1 MQTVKRWAFDPET
14 DQDYEIEFPSG
25 EAVQAALLALDY
37 PAHGMS
43 TNDVTD
49 QLAEHFSLTDQQRN
63 VQLSAQIRYGVFPH
77 LVNTEANNLV
87 RSGQLVKPQRGW
99 FAKPEQTREGSEL
112 DTAASISAAA
122 AGGNLVEDNFSPTA
136 EESIETDYQQIQDA
150 PETDLLQRIQDN
162 LMQINFVDIDGA
174 EASIDS
180 KLSIPQMLE
189 LKHEG
194 VIWYARSGDTI
205 CLRAGLSY
213 VQLERMRRAPIW
225 RDHVEEFLI
234 YKGLELSD
242 ANFKKYGCMPP
253 ERKSRQPK
261 GARGISNPPT
271 QSGLERVR
279 ESSRESASEGNSDA
293 SGDRIFATVTRTA
306 FDPETDQAYEVE
318 FPSNEAVQ
326 AALLALDYPAHGMSS
341 IDAANRLAEYFSLTD
356 RQRNARSSARSH
368 RYGLFLQL
376 ANFEANNLVKSGQLV
391 KLRRGWFAK
400 PEQIREGSELDTAAS
415 IPAAAGGNPV
425 EDNLSPTAEESIET
439 DYQQIQDALAMET
452 VKRTAFDPE
461 TDQAYE
467 VELPSNEAVQAA
479 LLALDYPARGMSTK
493 DVVNQLAEH
502 FSLTARQRNARG
514 SAQSNHYKLFRNVV
528 TIAANNLVKSG
539 WLVKP
544 RRGWFAKPEQ
554 IREGSESDPAP
565 SIAAVAAT
573 DNPVEDNLAQAAEE
587 SIETDY
593 QQIQDA
599 LAADLLQRIEDNS
612 PDFFEELVIDLLV
625 AMGYGGS
632 REEAGRAVGG
642 SGDGGIDGVINEDI
656 LGLDVI
662 YVQAKRW
669 QADVG
674 EPPVRD
680 FVGALQGRRARKGIF
695 ITTSAFSNRAKEYVS
710 AIDSRDTKIILI
722 DGHQL
727 AQFMIQ
733 HNVGVSVVKSY
744 EIKRVDSD
752 YFAEE
757 GE

>member
-14 DQDYEIEFPSG
+14 DQEYEIEFPSG

-49 QLAEHFSLTDQQRN
+49 QLAEYFSLTDRQRN
-63 VQLSAQIRYGVFPH
+63 VQLSAQIRYGVFSH
-77 LVNTEANNLV
+77 LVNTEANNLA
-87 RSGQLVKPQRGW
+87 RSGQLVKPRRGW
-99 FAKPEQTREGSEL
+99 FAKPEQIREGSESDSAPSIAAVATG
-112 DTAASISAAA
+112 DTP
-122 AGGNLVEDNFSPTA
+122 VEDNLFPHHTA
-136 EESIETDYQQIQDA
+136 
-150 PETDLLQRIQDN
+150 LN
-162 LMQINFVDIDGA
+162 
-174 EASIDS
+174 
-180 KLSIPQMLE
+180 
-189 LKHEG
+189 
-194 VIWYARSGDTI
+194 
-205 CLRAGLSY
+205 
-213 VQLERMRRAPIW
+213 RRYFM
-225 RDHVEEFLI
+225 E
-234 YKGLELSD
+234 
-242 ANFKKYGCMPP
+242 
-253 ERKSRQPK
+253 
-261 GARGISNPPT
+261 
-271 QSGLERVR
+271 
-279 ESSRESASEGNSDA
+279 
-293 SGDRIFATVTRTA
+293 TVTRTA

-318 FPSNEAVQ
+318 LPSNRAVQ
-326 AALLALDYPAHGMSS
+326 AALLALDYPARGMSTK
-341 IDAANRLAEYFSLTD
+341 DVVNQLAEHFSLTD
-356 RQRNARSSARSH
+356 RQTNARGSAQSN
-368 RYGLFLQL
+368 YYKLFRNVVTI
-376 ANFEANNLVKSGQLV
+376 AANNLVKSGQLM
-391 KLRRGWFAK
+391 KPRRGWFAK
-400 PEQIREGSELDTAAS
+400 SEQIREGSESDTATSIAAVAAS
-415 IPAAAGGNPV
+415 DYPV

-467 VELPSNEAVQAA
+467 VEFPSNEAMQAA
-479 LLALDYPARGMSTK
+479 LLALDYPAHGMSTN
-493 DVVNQLAEH
+493 DVVSQLAEH
-502 FSLTARQRNARG
+502 FSLTDRQTNARG
-514 SAQSNHYKLFRNVV
+514 SAQAMRYKILP
-528 TIAANNLVKSG
+528 NLVTVATNDLVRSG
-539 WLVKP
+539 QLVKL

-554 IREGSESDPAP
+554 IREESESDTAT
-565 SIAAVAAT
+565 SIAAVAAS
-573 DNPVEDNLAQAAEE
+573 DYIPVEDNLAQAAEE
-587 SIETDY
+587 SIETNY

-599 LAADLLQRIEDNS
+599 LTADLLQRIQDNS

-680 FVGALQGRRARKGIF
+680 FVGALSGRRARKGIF

-710 AIDSRDTKIILI
+710 SIDSRDTKIVLI

-727 AQFMIQ
+727 AQSMIDY
-733 HNVGVSVVKSY
+733 NVGVSVTKSY

>member
-1 MQTVKRWAFDPET
+1 MQ
-14 DQDYEIEFPSG
+14 
-25 EAVQAALLALDY
+25 
-37 PAHGMS
+37 
-43 TNDVTD
+43 
-49 QLAEHFSLTDQQRN
+49 
-63 VQLSAQIRYGVFPH
+63 
-77 LVNTEANNLV
+77 
-87 RSGQLVKPQRGW
+87 
-99 FAKPEQTREGSEL
+99 
-112 DTAASISAAA
+112 
-122 AGGNLVEDNFSPTA
+122 
-136 EESIETDYQQIQDA
+136 
-150 PETDLLQRIQDN
+150 
-162 LMQINFVDIDGA
+162 
-174 EASIDS
+174 
-180 KLSIPQMLE
+180 
-189 LKHEG
+189 
-194 VIWYARSGDTI
+194 
-205 CLRAGLSY
+205 
-213 VQLERMRRAPIW
+213 
-225 RDHVEEFLI
+225 
-234 YKGLELSD
+234 
-242 ANFKKYGCMPP
+242 
-253 ERKSRQPK
+253 
-261 GARGISNPPT
+261 
-271 QSGLERVR
+271 
-279 ESSRESASEGNSDA
+279 
-293 SGDRIFATVTRTA
+293 TVTRTA
-306 FDPETDQAYEVE
+306 FDPETD
-318 FPSNEAVQ
+318 
-326 AALLALDYPAHGMSS
+326 
-341 IDAANRLAEYFSLTD
+341 R
-356 RQRNARSSARSH
+356 
-368 RYGLFLQL
+368 
-376 ANFEANNLVKSGQLV
+376 
-391 KLRRGWFAK
+391 
-400 PEQIREGSELDTAAS
+400 
-415 IPAAAGGNPV
+415 
-425 EDNLSPTAEESIET
+425 
-439 DYQQIQDALAMET
+439 
-452 VKRTAFDPE
+452 
-461 TDQAYE
+461 AYE

-502 FSLTARQRNARG
+502 FSLTTRQRNARG

-539 WLVKP
+539 QLVKP

-554 IREGSESDPAP
+554 IREGSESDTTT
-565 SIAAVAAT
+565 SIAAVAAS
-573 DNPVEDNLAQAAEE
+573 DYIPVEDNLAQAAEE

-695 ITTSAFSNRAKEYVS
+695 ITTSAFSKRAKEYVS

>member
-1 MQTVKRWAFDPET
+1 M
-14 DQDYEIEFPSG
+14 
-25 EAVQAALLALDY
+25 
-37 PAHGMS
+37 
-43 TNDVTD
+43 
-49 QLAEHFSLTDQQRN
+49 
-63 VQLSAQIRYGVFPH
+63 
-77 LVNTEANNLV
+77 
-87 RSGQLVKPQRGW
+87 
-99 FAKPEQTREGSEL
+99 
-112 DTAASISAAA
+112 
-122 AGGNLVEDNFSPTA
+122 
-136 EESIETDYQQIQDA
+136 
-150 PETDLLQRIQDN
+150 QRIQDN
-162 LMQINFVDIDGA
+162 SMQINFVDIDGA

-189 LKHEG
+189 LRHEG
-194 VIWYARSGDTI
+194 VTWYATSGDTI

-213 VQLERMRRAPIW
+213 VQMERMRRAPIW
-225 RDHVEEFLI
+225 RDHVKEFLT

-253 ERKSRQPK
+253 ERKSQPQK
-261 GARGISNPPT
+261 GARGISNRHT
-271 QSGLERVR
+271 ESGLERFR

-293 SGDRIFATVTRTA
+293 SGDRIFETVTRTA

-326 AALLALDYPAHGMSS
+326 AALLALDYPARGMSS
-341 IDAANRLAEYFSLTD
+341 VDAANRLAEYFSLTD

-368 RYGLFLQL
+368 RYGLFSQL

-400 PEQIREGSELDTAAS
+400 PEHASEGSEFDTAAS
-415 IPAAAGGNPV
+415 ISAVAASGNPV
-425 EDNLSPTAEESIET
+425 EDNFSPTAEESIET

-452 VKRTAFDPE
+452 VTRTAFDPE

-467 VELPSNEAVQAA
+467 VEFPSNGAVQAA

-502 FSLTARQRNARG
+502 FSLTDLQRNARG
-514 SAQSNHYKLFRNVV
+514 SAQSNYYKLFRNVV

-539 WLVKP
+539 QLMKP
-544 RRGWFAKPEQ
+544 RRGWFAKSEQ
-554 IREGSESDPAP
+554 IREESESDTAP
-565 SIAAVAAT
+565 SIAAVAAS
-573 DNPVEDNLAQAAEE
+573 DYIPVEDNLAQAAEE
-587 SIETDY
+587 SIETNY
-593 QQIQDA
+593 QQIQEA
-599 LAADLLQRIEDNS
+599 LTADLLQRIQDNS

-680 FVGALQGRRARKGIF
+680 FVGALSGRRARKGIF

-710 AIDSRDTKIILI
+710 SIDSRDTKIVLI

-727 AQFMIQ
+727 AQSMIDY
-733 HNVGVSVVKSY
+733 NVGVSVTKSY

>member
-1 MQTVKRWAFDPET
+1 METVKRWAFDPET
-14 DQDYEIEFPSG
+14 DQEYEIEFPSG

-37 PAHGMS
+37 PERGMS
-43 TNDVTD
+43 SMDAANR
-49 QLAEHFSLTDQQRN
+49 LADYFLLTDRQRN
-63 VQLSAQIRYGVFPH
+63 VQLSAQIRYGVFSH

-99 FAKPEQTREGSEL
+99 FAKPEQASEGSEL
-112 DTAASISAAA
+112 DNAASISAVA

-150 PETDLLQRIQDN
+150 PETDPLQRIQDN
-162 LMQINFVDIDGA
+162 LIQINFVDIDGA

-189 LKHEG
+189 LRHEG
-194 VIWYARSGDTI
+194 VTWYARSGDTI

-225 RDHVEEFLI
+225 RDHVKEFLT

-253 ERKSRQPK
+253 ERKSRSPK
-261 GARGISNPPT
+261 GARGISNRPT
-271 QSGLERVR
+271 ESGLERVR

-306 FDPETDQAYEVE
+306 LDPETDQEYEVE
-318 FPSNEAVQ
+318 LPSGEAVQ
-326 AALLALDYPAHGMSS
+326 AALLELDYPERGMSS
-341 IDAANRLAEYFSLTD
+341 MDAANQLADYFSLTD
-356 RQRNARSSARSH
+356 RQRNVVFSART
-368 RYGLFLQL
+368 RYSVF
-376 ANFEANNLVKSGQLV
+376 ANMVNTAANNFVKSGQLV
-391 KLRRGWFAK
+391 KLK
-400 PEQIREGSELDTAAS
+400 
-415 IPAAAGGNPV
+415 
-425 EDNLSPTAEESIET
+425 
-439 DYQQIQDALAMET
+439 
-452 VKRTAFDPE
+452 
-461 TDQAYE
+461 
-467 VELPSNEAVQAA
+467 
-479 LLALDYPARGMSTK
+479 
-493 DVVNQLAEH
+493 
-502 FSLTARQRNARG
+502 
-514 SAQSNHYKLFRNVV
+514 
-528 TIAANNLVKSG
+528 
-539 WLVKP
+539 
-544 RRGWFAKPEQ
+544 RGWFAKPEQ
-554 IREGSESDPAP
+554 IREGSESDTAP
-565 SIAAVAAT
+565 SITAVAAT

-669 QADVG
+669 QADIG

-680 FVGALQGRRARKGIF
+680 FVGALSGRRARKGIF
-695 ITTSAFSNRAKEYVS
+695 ITTSAFSKRAKEYVS
-710 AIDSRDTKIILI
+710 SIDSRDTKIILI

>member
-1 MQTVKRWAFDPET
+1 M
-14 DQDYEIEFPSG
+14 
-25 EAVQAALLALDY
+25 
-37 PAHGMS
+37 
-43 TNDVTD
+43 
-49 QLAEHFSLTDQQRN
+49 
-63 VQLSAQIRYGVFPH
+63 
-77 LVNTEANNLV
+77 
-87 RSGQLVKPQRGW
+87 
-99 FAKPEQTREGSEL
+99 
-112 DTAASISAAA
+112 
-122 AGGNLVEDNFSPTA
+122 
-136 EESIETDYQQIQDA
+136 
-150 PETDLLQRIQDN
+150 QRIQDN
-162 LMQINFVDIDGA
+162 SMQINFVDIDGA

-189 LKHEG
+189 LRHEG
-194 VIWYARSGDTI
+194 VTWYATSGDTI

-213 VQLERMRRAPIW
+213 VQMERMRRAPIW
-225 RDHVEEFLI
+225 RDHVKEFLT

-253 ERKSRQPK
+253 RRKSQPQK
-261 GARGISNPPT
+261 GVRGISNRHAE
-271 QSGLERVR
+271 SGLERVR

-306 FDPETDQAYEVE
+306 FDPETDQ
-318 FPSNEAVQ
+318 
-326 AALLALDYPAHGMSS
+326 D
-341 IDAANRLAEYFSLTD
+341 
-356 RQRNARSSARSH
+356 
-368 RYGLFLQL
+368 
-376 ANFEANNLVKSGQLV
+376 
-391 KLRRGWFAK
+391 
-400 PEQIREGSELDTAAS
+400 
-415 IPAAAGGNPV
+415 
-425 EDNLSPTAEESIET
+425 
-439 DYQQIQDALAMET
+439 
-452 VKRTAFDPE
+452 
-461 TDQAYE
+461 YE

-479 LLALDYPARGMSTK
+479 LLALDYPDRGMSTK

-502 FSLTARQRNARG
+502 FSLTDRQRNARG
-514 SAQSNHYKLFRNVV
+514 SAQSNYYKLFRNVV

-539 WLVKP
+539 QLMKP
-544 RRGWFAKPEQ
+544 RRGWFAKSEQ
-554 IREGSESDPAP
+554 IREGSESDTAT
-565 SIAAVAAT
+565 SISAVAAS
-573 DNPVEDNLAQAAEE
+573 DYIPVEDNLAQAAEE
-587 SIETDY
+587 SIETNY

-599 LAADLLQRIEDNS
+599 LTADLLQRIQDNS

-680 FVGALQGRRARKGIF
+680 FVGALSGRRARKGIF
-695 ITTSAFSNRAKEYVS
+695 ITTSAFSNRAREYVS
-710 AIDSRDTKIILI
+710 SIDSRDTKIVLI

-727 AQFMIQ
+727 AQSMIDY
-733 HNVGVSVVKSY
+733 NVGVSVTKSY

>member
-1 MQTVKRWAFDPET
+1 METVKRWAFDPET
-14 DQDYEIEFPSG
+14 DQEYEIEFLSG
-25 EAVQAALLALDY
+25 ETVQAALLALDY

-49 QLAEHFSLTDQQRN
+49 QLAEHFSLTDRQRN
-63 VQLSAQIRYGVFPH
+63 VHLSAQIQYGVFSH

-87 RSGQLVKPQRGW
+87 RSGQLVKPRRGW
-99 FAKPEQTREGSEL
+99 FAKPEQANEGSES
-112 DTAASISAAA
+112 DSAPSISAVAT
-122 AGGNLVEDNFSPTA
+122 GDTPVEDNLFPHHTA
-136 EESIETDYQQIQDA
+136 
-150 PETDLLQRIQDN
+150 LN
-162 LMQINFVDIDGA
+162 
-174 EASIDS
+174 
-180 KLSIPQMLE
+180 
-189 LKHEG
+189 
-194 VIWYARSGDTI
+194 
-205 CLRAGLSY
+205 
-213 VQLERMRRAPIW
+213 RRYFM
-225 RDHVEEFLI
+225 E
-234 YKGLELSD
+234 
-242 ANFKKYGCMPP
+242 
-253 ERKSRQPK
+253 
-261 GARGISNPPT
+261 
-271 QSGLERVR
+271 
-279 ESSRESASEGNSDA
+279 
-293 SGDRIFATVTRTA
+293 TVTRTA

-318 FPSNEAVQ
+318 LPSNRAVQAALLALDYPARGMSTNDVVNQLAEHFSLTDRQRNARGSAQAMRYKLLSSLVTVAANNLVKSGQLVKPRRGWFAKPEQIREESESDTAASISAVAAGGNPVEDSLSSTAEESIETDYQQIQDALAMETVKRTAFDPATDQAYEVELPSNEAVQ

-368 RYGLFLQL
+368 RYGIFLHLVNL
-376 ANFEANNLVKSGQLV
+376 AANNLVKSGQLV

-415 IPAAAGGNPV
+415 ISAVAASGNPV
-425 EDNLSPTAEESIET
+425 EDNFSPTAEESIET

-452 VKRTAFDPE
+452 IKRTAFDPE

-467 VELPSNEAVQAA
+467 VEFPSNEAMQTA
-479 LLALDYPARGMSTK
+479 LLALDYPAHGMSTN
-493 DVVNQLAEH
+493 DVVNQLAEY
-502 FSLTARQRNARG
+502 FSLTDLQTNAQG
-514 SAQSNHYKLFRNVV
+514 SAQARRYKILPNLV
-528 TIAANNLVKSG
+528 TVAANNLVKLG
-539 WLVKP
+539 QLVRL

-554 IREGSESDPAP
+554 IREESESDIAP
-565 SIAAVAAT
+565 SIAAVAASHYI
-573 DNPVEDNLAQAAEE
+573 PVEDNLAQAAEE
-587 SIETDY
+587 SIEENY

-599 LAADLLQRIEDNS
+599 LSADLLQRIQDNS

-710 AIDSRDTKIILI
+710 SIDSRDTKIVLI

-727 AQFMIQ
+727 AQSMIDY
-733 HNVGVSVVKSY
+733 NVGVSVTKSY